1 MSRYLFRKPTIG
13 QQMDIIVAAVKGDMP
28 ALTRLLDDL
37 AVVDVLS
44 LPFTELATVAKDYAA
59 AMQAWDEEDSL
70 PAGIADFLEGLL
82 EEEDE

>member
-13 QQMDIIVAAVKGDMP
+13 QQMDIIVATVKGDMP
-28 ALTRLLDDL
+28 ALTRLLNDL
-37 AVVDVLS
+37 AVVDVLD

-59 AMQAWDEEDSL
+59 AMQAWDEEDGL